1 MELYEL
7 LGIKNLS
14 DKILDGFPS
23 YPQNKIQKTLL
34 DNGFKLLG
42 KGNYSSVYTHPKFNY
57 ALKIFDNDDGYTK
70 FIKYCKQNQSNPH
83 LPKFRGNLMRY
94 KNSSWYA
101 IRMELL
107 QPFTKEE
114 FLQEIYLIKA
124 LKEIFDFN
132 NFINSNLSAM
142 KLYDILDQSDSK
154 SYQEWK
160 DKNKLLFQTLK
171 DLDNLDSNSES
182 FNIDLHER
190 NFMRRGKTIVIIDPF
205 A

>member
-114 FLQEIYLIKA
+114 FYK
-124 LKEIFDFN
+124 K
-132 NFINSNLSAM
+132 FIL
-142 KLYDILDQSDSK
+142 
-154 SYQEWK
+154 
-160 DKNKLLFQTLK
+160 
-171 DLDNLDSNSES
+171 
-182 FNIDLHER
+182 
-190 NFMRRGKTIVIIDPF
+190 
-205 A
+205 

>member
-1 MELYEL
+1 M
-7 LGIKNLS
+7 
-14 DKILDGFPS
+14 
-23 YPQNKIQKTLL
+23 
-34 DNGFKLLG
+34 
-42 KGNYSSVYTHPKFNY
+42 
-57 ALKIFDNDDGYTK
+57 
-70 FIKYCKQNQSNPH
+70 
-83 LPKFRGNLMRY
+83 
-94 KNSSWYA
+94 
-101 IRMELL
+101 
-107 QPFTKEE
+107 
-114 FLQEIYLIKA
+114 
-124 LKEIFDFN
+124 KEIFDFN